1 MTTNSGK
8 IFEILQLIPA
18 PLRFY
23 QQNSG
28 TFVNN
33 PRLCWFGNC
42 LVRDYLV
49 RSSVFHC
56 RCMSNVITICNAFIV
71 DKGLQV
77 NWQRNLR
84 ANRQW
89 LLLIKRF
96 PDKSKS
102 KLIRKKLSYSY
113 LIITE
118 HWLNSWRN
126 YKSINDLIERLI
138 LLLFLLEWKQL
149 QLFIIIITRCTK
161 FTTNLSQL
169 S

>member
-1 MTTNSGK
+1 MVRRV
-8 IFEILQLIPA
+8 
-18 PLRFY
+18 PLLY
-23 QQNSG
+23 QNS
-28 TFVNN
+28 
-33 PRLCWFGNC
+33 CC
-42 LVRDYLV
+42 VRQEQIVLFSNA
-49 RSSVFHC
+49 RRNQL
-56 RCMSNVITICNAFIV
+56 RCMLNVITICNALID

-84 ANRQW
+84 ANRRW

-118 HWLNSWRN
+118 HWLNSWRRN
-126 YKSINDLIERLI
+126 YKSINDLLERLI

-149 QLFIIIITRCTK
+149 QLFIIIITGCTK